1 MKKSGFFRHPSTLKV
16 IGVMITL
23 FLGQAT
29 AAFAVGIEVIPDK
42 TVVIQLINF
51 LILVVIL
58 NIVLIKPIR
67 KIVAQRK
74 EKVSGLEGSI
84 DKSNQDAEEKSEAF
98 NAGVREARSKG
109 TAEKETRVQEGAEE
123 EKRILEGI
131 NKKNQADL
139 MEIREKIAGDV
150 DKVRA
155 SLQEEVDAFA
165 ADIGQKILG
174 RAF

>member
-1 MKKSGFFRHPSTLKV
+1 MKKSGFFRHSSTLKV
-16 IGVMITL
+16 VGVMIIL
-23 FLGQAT
+23 VFGQAA
-29 AAFAVGIEVIPDK
+29 AAFAAGIDVMPNK

-51 LILVVIL
+51 LALVVIL
-58 NIVLIKPIR
+58 NVVLIKPIR

-98 NAGVREARSKG
+98 NAGVREARLKG
-109 TAEKETRVQEGAEE
+109 TAEKEARIQEGAEE
-123 EKRILEGI
+123 EKRILDEIG
-131 NKKNQADL
+131 KKNQADL
-139 MEIREKIAGDV
+139 LEIREKIAGDV

-165 ADIGQKILG
+165 ADIGQKVLG